1 MYFTVCEEPRSI
13 MRVRVSE
20 PGLDIQT
27 VAASPS
33 TKDASND
40 LPSEPGIAIILLLG
54 GSNGSAGSVAVTG
67 PNNIVEAQERSCCP
81 VHSTPFIRDAPQ

>member
-1 MYFTVCEEPRSI
+1 MFFTVCEEPRSI

-40 LPSEPGIAIILLLG
+40 VPSEPGIAIILLLG
-54 GSNGSAGSVAVTG
+54 VLDGSIGLLAA
-67 PNNIVEAQERSCCP
+67 NNIVEAQERSCCP
-81 VHSTPFIRDAPQ
+81 VHATPFIRGEPQ

>member
-1 MYFTVCEEPRSI
+1 

-27 VAASPS
+27 VAASLS

-40 LPSEPGIAIILLLG
+40 VPSEPGIAIILLLG
-54 GSNGSAGSVAVTG
+54 VLDGSIGLLAA
-67 PNNIVEAQERSCCP
+67 NNIVEAQERSCCP
-81 VHSTPFIRDAPQ
+81 VHATPFVPGKPQ